1 MAITS
6 GVSFNTPPRKSFRY
20 PDISCP
26 KAHWHGCAQWRKA
39 AQICLRRISVYN
51 NLKALDV

>member
-1 MAITS
+1 MGIAS
-6 GVSFNTPPRKSFRY
+6 GVSFNTPLHKTFRY
-20 PDISCP
+20 PDISYP
-26 KAHWHGCAQWRKA
+26 KAHWHGCAQGRKA